1 MSMRVSRSKGRSILL
16 WIVIIGFVIS
26 LAVVLWNGRGG
37 GISWDSQLR
46 AMNQLLAI
54 YAPSLVVMLPFYL
67 AEPKKQNGGEAVG
80 PSTGIF
86 AICTLFTIVC
96 AIFPVY
102 LLVAKPYIEDFLS
115 SSEFLKTLAETF
127 SALAVSVYFT
137 R

>member
-1 MSMRVSRSKGRSILL
+1 MSIRVSRSKGRSILL
-16 WIVIIGFVIS
+16 WIVIVGFVIS

-54 YAPSLVVMLPFYL
+54 YAPSLVVMLPFYIG
-67 AEPKKQNGGEAVG
+67 EPTKNGGEANG
-80 PSTGIF
+80 PSTGIL

-96 AIFPVY
+96 AILPVY

-115 SSEFLKTLAETF
+115 SSEFLKTLAEIF